1 MVCYSTGN
9 GLVRVIQI
17 DSLWPVCCGM
27 RMAEKI
33 SEVNDNT
40 NTMALDRFLASVER
54 NAYRIAVYALHDH
67 SLALDVVQD
76 SMLKLVEKYRK
87 RSSTLWTTLF
97 YRILRNR
104 ITDLQRRRS
113 LHDRLG
119 KMLSLFTS
127 SKSDDLIVEQDLLS
141 VGVGADRNP
150 PTQEPERQLLS
161 LELGEQI
168 EAALDL
174 LSERQRQA
182 FILREW
188 QGLSVQETAAALG
201 CSAGS
206 VKQHHF
212 RALQRLRKQLREQ
225 HHELH

>member
-9 GLVRVIQI
+9 GLARVIRI
-17 DSLWPVCCGM
+17 DSLLPVYCRM

-33 SEVNDNT
+33 SEAND

-76 SMLKLVEKYRK
+76 SMLKLVEKYHQ
-87 RSSTLWTTLF
+87 RSSALWTTLF

-104 ITDLQRRRS
+104 ITDVQRRRS

-150 PTQEPERQLLS
+150 PSLEPERQLLS

-212 RALQRLRKQLREQ
+212 RALQRLRKQLTEQ
-225 HHELH
+225 HHALH